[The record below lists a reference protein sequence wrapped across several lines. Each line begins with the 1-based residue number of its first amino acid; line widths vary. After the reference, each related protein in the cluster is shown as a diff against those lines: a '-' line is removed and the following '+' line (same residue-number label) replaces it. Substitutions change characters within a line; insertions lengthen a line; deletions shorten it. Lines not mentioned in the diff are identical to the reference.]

1 MVKEVVPQ
9 IVVRR
14 LKVRHRRLA
23 AVLEGLRQFGF
34 RGPATGGTPALCGCG
49 PASSRGS
56 SDSRSPHRCH
66 PLAHPIPRLPAWF
79 PTSWRHCLR
88 HLLPPSRLESGS
100 SINPPFRSC
109 HRRNRTR
116 LAADRA
122 ASLSPACWP
131 VANNSHRA
139 DPTLTTM
146 QPTGRPN
153 PNDTT
158 PKAVSLGNA
167 RYDDPARTILADP
180 IPSVRAARRLG
191 SGIHAYGHICQ
202 VSWLNSVLADLRPIL
217 RSSATTHFS
226 PVINDKC
233 F

>member
-34 RGPATGGTPALCGCG
+34 RGPATGGTPALC
-49 PASSRGS
+49 
-56 SDSRSPHRCH
+56 
-66 PLAHPIPRLPAWF
+66 
-79 PTSWRHCLR
+79 
-88 HLLPPSRLESGS
+88 
-100 SINPPFRSC
+100 
-109 HRRNRTR
+109 
-116 LAADRA
+116 A